1 MDANLLWAQV
11 IYTFTAPRRNR
22 RRKSQLLF
30 LRFISR
36 SELPMPPE
44 FLPSL
49 KKVTSHYP
57 GTRLVRRTTLKIIDC
72 EFHNLSNSYQSYHAT
87 ECMCHMM
94 LLCFF
99 YRGPTAV
106 CFKPWCE
113 SFPSWHLEMKET
125 WGPWSTI
132 SYHTS
137 TLRSKFLANCGKE
150 VWPVNSFFSLT
161 GRIIFIAPRS
171 DSCTALSPKE
181 LLDLQSQFTGSLSGL

>member
-11 IYTFTAPRRNR
+11 TYTFTAPRRNR

-36 SELPMPPE
+36 SELPNATGVC
-44 FLPSL
+44 LPSL
-49 KKVTSHYP
+49 TKVTSHYP
-57 GTRLVRRTTLKIIDC
+57 GTRLLRRTTLKIIDC

-106 CFKPWCE
+106 YFKPWCE
-113 SFPSWHLEMKET
+113 SFPSWHLEMKEI

-161 GRIIFIAPRS
+161 GRIIFIAPTVRFLY
-171 DSCTALSPKE
+171 CPIPGRTLRPTKTVHW
-181 LLDLQSQFTGSLSGL
+181 LFV